1 MTPMPG
7 ELFLDDLHVGQ
18 KFAAGPVS
26 VTADDIIR
34 FAGEYDPQ
42 PFHLDP
48 EAAKKTIFKGLVAS
62 GWHIAALT
70 MRMLTNGGFPI
81 STGIVGVGGEIAWP
95 HPVRPGDELRVESE
109 VVDIKPS
116 RSQSNRAVV
125 TMCSQTRNQNGE
137 TVQVLTAKLIAFARA

>member
-1 MTPMPG
+1 MPG

-81 STGIVGVGGEIAWP
+81 STGIIGVGGEIAWP
-95 HPVRPGDELRVESE
+95 TPCALGMNSV
-109 VVDIKPS
+109 S
-116 RSQSNRAVV
+116 RAKSSISSRRARCR
-125 TMCSQTRNQNGE
+125 TGRW
-137 TVQVLTAKLIAFARA
+137 

>member
-1 MTPMPG
+1 MPG

-18 KFAAGPVS
+18 KFAAGPMS
-26 VTADDIIR
+26 VTEDDIIR

-48 EAAKKTIFKGLVAS
+48 EAAKTTIFKGLVAS

-70 MRMLTNGGFPI
+70 MRMLTDGGAPI
-81 STGIVGVGGEIAWP
+81 ATGIIGVGGEIAWP
-95 HPVRPGDELRVESE
+95 HPVRAGDELCVESE
-109 VVDIKPS
+109 VIDIAPS
-116 RSQSNRAVV
+116 RSRPDRAVV
-125 TMCSQTRNQNGE
+125 TMRSRTRNQNGE